1 MQNPYAKYKEQS
13 VMTMTQGDMINLL
26 YEEIISRLNKAIIC
40 IGEKDIEG
48 RNNHL
53 KKARA
58 IVTHLNATLDPK
70 YDVAKGLSS
79 LYEYFNHSIV
89 QANINNDPAQI
100 QEILPMVQ
108 ELKDA
113 FAQADKQVRM
123 SQSGKSAQ

>member
-26 YEEIISRLNKAIIC
+26 YSEIISRLNKAVIC
-40 IGEKDIEG
+40 IDEKDIAG
-48 RNNHL
+48 RNEHL

-58 IVTHLNATLDPK
+58 IISHLDTTLDDK
-70 YDVAKGLSS
+70 YEVSRGLSS
-79 LYEYFNHSIV
+79 LYDYFKYSIV
-89 QANINNDPAQI
+89 QANVNNDAEPI
-100 QEILPMVQ
+100 REILPMIE

-123 SQSGKSAQ
+123 SQSGKGE

>member
-26 YEEIISRLNKAIIC
+26 YEEIISRLNKAIVC
-40 IGEKDIEG
+40 IQEKDFEG

-58 IVTHLNATLDPK
+58 IVTHLSTTLDPQ
-70 YDVAKGLSS
+70 YEVSKGLSS
-79 LYEYFNHSIV
+79 LYEYFSYSIV
-89 QANINNDPAQI
+89 QANINNDAGQI
-100 QEILPMVQ
+100 QEILPMVE

-113 FAQADKQVRM
+113 FAQADRQVRM
-123 SQSGKSAQ
+123 SQSAKGV

>member
-26 YEEIISRLNKAIIC
+26 YEEVISRLNKAIIC
-40 IGEKDIEG
+40 IGDKDIEG

-58 IVTHLNATLDPK
+58 IVTHLDTTLDSQYEVSK
-70 YDVAKGLSS
+70 SLSA
-79 LYEYFNHSIV
+79 LYEYFNYSMT
-89 QANINNDPAQI
+89 QANIKNDAGQL
-100 QEILPMVQ
+100 EAILPMVE

-113 FAQADKQVRM
+113 FAQADRQVRM
-123 SQSGKSAQ
+123 SQSGRGV

>member
-26 YEEIISRLNKAIIC
+26 YSEIISRLNKAVIC
-40 IGEKDIEG
+40 IDEKDIAG
-48 RNNHL
+48 RNEHL

-58 IVTHLNATLDPK
+58 IISHLDTTLDDK
-70 YDVAKGLSS
+70 YEVSRGLSS
-79 LYEYFNHSIV
+79 LYDYFKYSIV
-89 QANINNDPAQI
+89 QANVNNDAEPI
-100 QEILPMVQ
+100 REILPMVE

-123 SQSGKSAQ
+123 SQSGKGE

>member
-40 IGEKDIEG
+40 IEEKDIEG

-58 IVTHLNATLDPK
+58 IVTHLDTTLDPQYEVSK
-70 YDVAKGLSS
+70 NLSS
-79 LYEYFNHSIV
+79 LYEYFNYSMT
-89 QANINNDPAQI
+89 QANIKNDAGSL
-100 QEILPMVQ
+100 QEILPMVE

-123 SQSGKSAQ
+123 SQSGRGV

>member
-26 YEEIISRLNKAIIC
+26 YSEVISRLNKAVVC
-40 IGEKDIEG
+40 IEEKDIAG
-48 RNNHL
+48 RNEHL

-58 IVTHLNATLDPK
+58 IVSYLDSTLDAK
-70 YDVAKGLSS
+70 YEVSKGLSS
-79 LYEYFNHSIV
+79 LYDYFKYSIV
-89 QANINNDPAQI
+89 QANINNSAELI
-100 QEILPMVQ
+100 QEILPMVE

-123 SQSGKSAQ
+123 SQNGKGV

>member
-58 IVTHLNATLDPK
+58 IVTHLDTTLDPQYEVSK
-70 YDVAKGLSS
+70 NLSS
-79 LYEYFNHSIV
+79 LYEYFNYSMT
-89 QANINNDPAQI
+89 QANIKNDAGAL
-100 QEILPMVQ
+100 QEILPMVE

-123 SQSGKSAQ
+123 SQSGRGV